1 MSAIEKGVVTNTT
14 TTRLKE
20 LEEKQTEIAKK
31 IAIERCNAKEKM
43 TETQI
48 REFYKEAMRL
58 EPQALINYLVQE
70 ITLFKDR
77 IEIHF
82 KTPLKESPENDRG
95 FSFGRKRILC
105 SYENS
110 FKREIIYVQF
120 EIEMYVS

>member
-1 MSAIEKGVVTNTT
+1 M
-14 TTRLKE
+14 
-20 LEEKQTEIAKK
+20 
-31 IAIERCNAKEKM
+31 KEKLIALLSLIALIFICTCGLIKSM
-43 TETQI
+43 Q
-48 REFYKEAMRL
+48 L

-95 FSFGRKRILC
+95 FSFGEKRIRF